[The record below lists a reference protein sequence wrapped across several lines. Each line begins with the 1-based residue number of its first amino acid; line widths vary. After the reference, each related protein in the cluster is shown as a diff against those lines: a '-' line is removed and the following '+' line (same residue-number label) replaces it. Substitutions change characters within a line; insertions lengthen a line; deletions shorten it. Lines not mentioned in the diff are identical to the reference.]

1 MPGDLERLPAAAA
14 AAAPGAGP
22 AALAAEPLGRMR
34 AELPVISEL
43 EERDQVGGGMAG
55 QPGIDDL
62 PLLLGGHGGHF
73 QHVSADADLYRPAG
87 SRGPP
92 VYGGDHGAQPVQGPE
107 LDQQPAGHRPEPFRP
122 LRGGLGDERGDRG
135 RIHVEQFG
143 AQPSGQ
149 VRQFFRVA
157 VGRRQHLHDQP
168 IHIRDDPTSDD
179 PDPAILS
186 PPAQV
191 NAA

>member
-1 MPGDLERLPAAAA
+1 MISRCCWEVTAVTFSTSPPMLTSTVRPVREVHPCTAATTA
-14 AAAPGAGP
+14 
-22 AALAAEPLGRMR
+22 
-34 AELPVISEL
+34 
-43 EERDQVGGGMAG
+43 
-55 QPGIDDL
+55 
-62 PLLLGGHGGHF
+62 
-73 QHVSADADLYRPAG
+73 
-87 SRGPP
+87 RGPSR
-92 VYGGDHGAQPVQGPE
+92 VPE

-122 LRGGLGDERGDRG
+122 LRGGLGGERGDRG